1 MECIH
6 CHKTVEIDRDMKA
19 WTGETTYY
27 DPDLLDGTPDGHN
40 DGKACIDGDLHEV
53 ES

>member
-6 CHKTVEIDRDMKA
+6 CHKTVEIDPFDKS
-19 WTGETTYY
+19 YF

-40 DGKACIDGDLHEV
+40 DGKACIDGDPHEV